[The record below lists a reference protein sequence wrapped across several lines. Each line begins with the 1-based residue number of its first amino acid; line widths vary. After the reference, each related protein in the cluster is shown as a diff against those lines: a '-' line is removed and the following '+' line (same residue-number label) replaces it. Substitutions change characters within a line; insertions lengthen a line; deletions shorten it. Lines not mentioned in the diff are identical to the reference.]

1 MSENT
6 RNGINSRLEIAKE
19 QISKFVN
26 LSLKQTLA
34 RETMQNKINKQQEGK
49 KMNSALVSS
58 GEVSS
63 VLIYFQLE
71 N

>member
-1 MSENT
+1 M
-6 RNGINSRLEIAKE
+6 
-19 QISKFVN
+19 N

-63 VLIYFQLE
+63 VLIYF
-71 N
+71 